1 MKIPQSIL
9 HASSRQTSDLHHMKS
24 ATKSQF
30 RTKVVVKDYFISVEG
45 EGAPNVVG
53 IFKGSSQEV
62 SSMNRYECDLEDLPV
77 IILQQVC
84 HILVHLYGSKY
95 I

>member
-53 IFKGSSQEV
+53 IFNGTSQEV